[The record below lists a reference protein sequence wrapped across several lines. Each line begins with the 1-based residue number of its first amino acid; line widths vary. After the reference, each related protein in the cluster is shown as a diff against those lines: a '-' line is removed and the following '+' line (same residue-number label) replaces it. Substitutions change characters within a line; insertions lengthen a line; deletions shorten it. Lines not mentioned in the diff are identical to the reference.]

1 MIDSIVYH
9 NTVMNSLSLSL
20 SLTGNDMPP
29 CMYPEDSQV
38 QIVDTEAVDGVEDT
52 VSSLSE
58 KESPRFKKKHGNGHI
73 HSEYHHLL

>member
-1 MIDSIVYH
+1 
-9 NTVMNSLSLSL
+9 
-20 SLTGNDMPP
+20 MPP